1 MYCNNNLK
9 NFGGVIMKY
18 VNQKTNS
25 QKSFVEVMLGKLLAM
40 VDEKLS
46 NMQEL
51 AIKEGNQNWKKSKLA
66 IIFLTMKKLV
76 MQILTL
82 RKNKPT
88 DKALRKIWK
97 QKIKQLLLQLKV
109 TVKLANDEMQIQKEK
124 VLVNEKLKE
133 KQKIFT
139 PFELML
145 LQQKQ
150 NVR

>member
-1 MYCNNNLK
+1 
-9 NFGGVIMKY
+9 MKY

-25 QKSFVEVMLGKLLAM
+25 QKSFIEVMLGKLLAR

>member
-1 MYCNNNLK
+1 
-9 NFGGVIMKY
+9 MKY

-25 QKSFVEVMLGKLLAM
+25 QKSFVEVMLGKLLAR

-124 VLVNEKLKE
+124 VLVNEKLIE
-133 KQKIFT
+133 KQ
-139 PFELML
+139 
-145 LQQKQ
+145 
-150 NVR
+150 

>member
-82 RKNKPT
+82 RKNKPM